1 MEGRETTIARR
12 GDRDCDPAMR
22 AIIPVAGMGTRLR
35 PHTHTQPKALMHV
48 AGKPILAHIL
58 DELVTVGIDEVV
70 LVVGYLGE
78 MIEAYARER
87 YPQLRLHFVPQGEP
101 LGNGH
106 AIYVAR
112 EHLDGSP
119 VLIIFGDT
127 IIKGDLAGLLRS
139 RHSLA
144 AVKEVEDPRRLG
156 VVEVDGHGNVRRLL
170 EKPEHPPTN
179 LAVIG
184 AYFLRNS
191 AALRTALERLVR
203 EDRRVRGEFWLADG
217 LQLMIEAGER
227 LGTFRV
233 AHWYDCGTVEALL
246 EANRELLE
254 SDPPRLPQG
263 QNSTLTPPSYVDPS
277 ASIEDSV
284 IGPYASIAAGARI
297 SNSTI
302 KDSIVG
308 PHATVEHSNL
318 EHSLV
323 GDDAVVTGKSGQ
335 VNVGGS

>member
-1 MEGRETTIARR
+1 MK
-12 GDRDCDPAMR
+12 

-70 LVVGYLGE
+70 LVVGYLSE
-78 MIEAYARER
+78 MIEAYVRKR
-87 YPQLRLHFVPQGEP
+87 YAELRLHFVPQGEP

-106 AIYVAR
+106 AVYVAR

-119 VLIIFGDT
+119 VLIVFGDT
-127 IIKGDLAGLLRS
+127 IIKGDLAGLVRS
-139 RHSLA
+139 QQSLA
-144 AVKEVEDPRRLG
+144 AVKEVDDPRRLG
-156 VVEVDGHGNVRRLL
+156 VVELDAQGNVRRLL

-184 AYFLRNS
+184 AYLIRNS

-217 LQLMIEAGER
+217 LQLMIDAGER

-233 AHWYDCGTVEALL
+233 DHWYDCGTVEALL
-246 EANRELLE
+246 EANRELLKLE
-254 SDPPRLPQG
+254 TPQPPPDQRA
-263 QNSTLTPPSYVDPS
+263 TIIPPSYVDPS

-284 IGPYASIAAGARI
+284 IGPYASIAEGARI
-297 SNSTI
+297 SHSTI
-302 KDSIVG
+302 TDSIVG
-308 PHATVEHSNL
+308 PNATVQHSNL

-323 GDDAVVTGKSGQ
+323 GENAVVKGRTGRI
-335 VNVGGS
+335 NVGGS